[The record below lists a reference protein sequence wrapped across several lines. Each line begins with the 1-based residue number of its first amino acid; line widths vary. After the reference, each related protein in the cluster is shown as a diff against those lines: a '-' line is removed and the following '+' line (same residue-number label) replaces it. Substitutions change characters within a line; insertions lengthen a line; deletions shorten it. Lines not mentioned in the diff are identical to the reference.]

1 MIDFSRLRTLEQVQ
15 AERARLER
23 DVEKQQER
31 VLQDVCGVQ
40 ALWQRR
46 RRTIANL
53 FHAVEYFI
61 PKPQN
66 KKTLLG
72 IILSALV
79 TRLLHRRRS

>member
-15 AERARLER
+15 TERARLER
-23 DVEKQQER
+23 DVEKRQQR
-31 VLQDVCGVQ
+31 VWQDVCGVQ

-46 RRTIANL
+46 RRTVTSL
-53 FHAVEYFI
+53 FHAIEYLI
-61 PKPQN
+61 PKPQT

-79 TRLLHRRRS
+79 TRLLHRRKS